1 MAIAALLWVLALGL
15 IAAGMVGTIR
25 PFLPGPIL
33 IFAGVLL
40 AAWIDDFHKIGR
52 WTIGFVGALLL
63 LSFFADTI
71 TQALGAKRAN
81 ASPLAVTGAAVGSF
95 AGAFLGPVGLFAL
108 PLVGAMVGDFAT
120 NRSVLRAGKV
130 GLLTALGTVAGTA
143 ARVAISFAMVGFFV
157 AALLL

>member
-1 MAIAALLWVLALGL
+1 MTTAALLWVPALAL
-15 IAAGMVGTIR
+15 IAAGLVGTVR
-25 PFLPGPIL
+25 PFLPGPAL
-33 IFAGVLL
+33 IFAGILL
-40 AAWIDDFHKIGR
+40 AAWIDDFHRIGW

-108 PLVGAMVGDFAT
+108 PLVGAMIGDFAT
-120 NRSVLRAGKV
+120 NRSLLRAGKV